1 MSVTFGARRSSLGLG
16 GYGRPW
22 GSMRDHKLGTFGVR
36 RSSEPCMEM
45 NVKAWPKIKMK
56 AIMNNQ

>member
-36 RSSEPCMEM
+36 RRSESCEKMSE
-45 NVKAWPKIKMK
+45 KALPKIKLK
-56 AIMNNQ
+56 TIVNTQ